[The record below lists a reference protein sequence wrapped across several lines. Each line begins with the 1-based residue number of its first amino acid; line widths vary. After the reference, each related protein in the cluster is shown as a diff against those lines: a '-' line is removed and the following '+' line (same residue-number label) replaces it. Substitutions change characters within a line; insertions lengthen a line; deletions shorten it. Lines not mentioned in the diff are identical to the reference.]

1 MLLFWICRSC
11 GEQLARLAVQA
22 GDARLATLTA
32 QAGDGIIEY
41 DSAGNMLVH
50 LLCEECLEELNL
62 PLHSESIF
70 LRGPDLH

>member
-1 MLLFWICRSC
+1 MLLLWICRNC
-11 GEQLARLAVQA
+11 GEQVARLAVQT
-22 GDARLATLTA
+22 GDVRLATLTA

-50 LLCEECLEELNL
+50 LLCEECLEEQRL
-62 PLHSESIF
+62 PLHSELIF